1 MKLLLKVALIST
13 FLFANA
19 NTEKLII
26 DAKNFETDDSKGV
39 SIFTGNVKLKMAK
52 DKLNSD
58 KLEVFM
64 KPKSQGKNVEPL
76 KYIATGN
83 VSFTIFSNGKH
94 YEGKGSKVIYDP
106 KKLEYTVIGKGY
118 LNEVTESRELY
129 GEKIFINQQTGS
141 AKVSGTDNKPVRFIL
156 NIESS
161 NKEK

>member
-1 MKLLLKVALIST
+1 MKLLLKLALLST
-13 FLFANA
+13 LAFANA
-19 NTEKLII
+19 SSEKLII
-26 DAKNFETDDSKGV
+26 DAKNFEIDDNKGI

-52 DKLNSD
+52 DRLNSD

-64 KPKSQGKNVEPL
+64 TPNAKGKNLEPL

-94 YEGKGSKVIYDP
+94 YNGKGNKVIYDP

-118 LNEVTESRELY
+118 LNEVTEDRKLY
-129 GEKIFINQQTGS
+129 GEKIFINQETGN

-156 NIESS
+156 NIDSG
-161 NKEK
+161 KK

>member
-1 MKLLLKVALIST
+1 MKLLLKLALAST
-13 FLFANA
+13 LVFANA

-26 DAKNFETDDSKGV
+26 DAKNFETDDKKGI

-52 DKLNSD
+52 DRLNAN

-64 KPKSQGKNVEPL
+64 KPKAQGKNLEPL

-94 YEGKGSKVIYDP
+94 YKGKGNKVIYDP
-106 KKLEYTVIGKGY
+106 KKLEYTVLGKGY
-118 LNEVTESRELY
+118 LNEVTEDRKLY
-129 GEKIFINQQTGS
+129 GEKIFINQETGN

-156 NIESS
+156 NIDSG
-161 NKEK
+161 KK

>member
-1 MKLLLKVALIST
+1 MKLLLKLALAST
-13 FLFANA
+13 LVFANA

-26 DAKNFETDDSKGV
+26 DAKNFETDDSKGI

-52 DKLNSD
+52 DRLNAN

-64 KPKSQGKNVEPL
+64 KPKAKGKNLEPL

-94 YEGKGSKVIYDP
+94 YKGKGNKVIYDP
-106 KKLEYTVIGKGY
+106 KKLEYTVLGKGY
-118 LNEVTESRELY
+118 LNEVTEDRKLY
-129 GEKIFINQQTGS
+129 GEKIFINQETGN

-156 NIESS
+156 NIDSG
-161 NKEK
+161 KK

>member
-1 MKLLLKVALIST
+1 MKLLLKLALLST
-13 FLFANA
+13 LAFANA
-19 NTEKLII
+19 SSEKLII
-26 DAKNFETDDSKGV
+26 DAKNFETDDNKGI

-52 DKLNSD
+52 DRLNSD

-64 KPKSQGKNVEPL
+64 TPNAKGKNLEPL

-94 YEGKGSKVIYDP
+94 YNGKGNKVIYDP

-118 LNEVTESRELY
+118 LNEVTEDRKLY
-129 GEKIFINQQTGS
+129 GEKIFINQETGN

-156 NIESS
+156 NIDSG
-161 NKEK
+161 KK